1 MSVFDSLIIKKKENL
16 EEFYKSRCFDFHDPD
31 YDINSILENDN
42 NYNPDE
48 KMINSLTNFIEK
60 KSESKENDLIVSIDQ
75 HYNQDEKMI
84 NSIRN
89 FIKEKTESGEGD
101 LRASING
108 HYNEHIINIFNNFLS
123 NNEENIYMCY
133 GSTCYRAFYI
143 CRIDGKNII
152 VHKSSYFENWFNLNK
167 NEINNY
173 TYNVD
178 LDKYPHVRDYLNN
191 NDLK

>member
-1 MSVFDSLIIKKKENL
+1 MSLFGCLTVKKKENL
-16 EEFYKSRCFDFHDPD
+16 EEFYKSPCFDFHDPE
-31 YDINSILENDN
+31 YNINSILEN
-42 NYNPDE
+42 NPDE

-60 KSESKENDLIVSIDQ
+60 KSESKENDLITSIDQ

-84 NSIRN
+84 NSIRE
-89 FIKEKTESGEGD
+89 FIKKKPEYKEGD

-108 HYNEHIINIFNNFLS
+108 HYNDYIISIFDIFLS

-152 VHKSSYFENWFNLNK
+152 VHQSSSFENWFTLNK
-167 NEINNY
+167 DEINNY

-178 LDKYPHVRDYLNN
+178 LDKYPNVKEYLNI
-191 NDLK
+191 NDL